1 MLKSTGSIIV
11 VIVLIII
18 ATITTVTTLL
28 TVHLSRKPTRSE
40 SQSASPSTSSSVVP
54 SNDPSA
60 STMMPTFELSVEAV
74 FSITL
79 AGTCT
84 STDEIVDAL
93 LSIIKSAVPSTLD
106 DSGAS
111 FVIAKTESSCDSFER
126 RQLMNT
132 VAIGT
137 ITYIIVAQTKL
148 GGDDLIEAVK
158 GDLLGKDLSSGVFV
172 DSIGLII
179 PSDAP
184 SVQPS
189 LSINPSTAPSDL
201 PSVSSKPTT
210 GDLFEFVISVGVSG
224 ICNSTTEIEDALL
237 SNIKDLVPD
246 SISDSD
252 SSFVIAKIIS
262 NCVSSGTRQLQ
273 NTANS
278 VTFLLFCSVRQ
289 NDSEFKQKV
298 ERVLVGIKLSS
309 GVRVE
314 NVEGVEP
321 SDAPSFQPSL
331 SPSKSPKSK
340 SSKNS
345 PKPSSSPSA
354 LSNVPSL
361 SLRPS
366 TYPSSKLPSVSAQPT
381 KATVVVP
388 SPSEAPS
395 SIPSLLTRPSVYP
408 SNTPTV
414 SATDEPTKS
423 PKSESK
429 KSKKP
434 KKPKKTNS
442 PKSPKKAKKV
452 KKKRKPKK

>member
-1 MLKSTGSIIV
+1 
-11 VIVLIII
+11 
-18 ATITTVTTLL
+18 
-28 TVHLSRKPTRSE
+28 
-40 SQSASPSTSSSVVP
+40 
-54 SNDPSA
+54 
-60 STMMPTFELSVEAV
+60 MMPTFEFPLESVL
-74 FSITL
+74 SITL
-79 AGTCT
+79 AGTCI
-84 STDEIVDAL
+84 STAEIVEEL
-93 LSIIKSAVPSTLD
+93 LSIIENAVPSSLH
-106 DSGAS
+106 DSAAS
-111 FVIAKTESSCDSFER
+111 IVIANTESSCDSFER

-137 ITYIIVAQTKL
+137 ITYIIVAQIKL
-148 GGDDLIEAVK
+148 GADDLMEAIK
-158 GDLLGKDLSSGVFV
+158 DDLLGKDLSSGVFV
-172 DSIGLII
+172 NSIGLII

-184 SVQPS
+184 SLQPS
-189 LSINPSTAPSDL
+189 ISMNPSTAPSDL

-309 GVRVE
+309 GVSVE
-314 NVEGVEP
+314 SVEGVEP

-381 KATVVVP
+381 KVTVVVP

-395 SIPSLLTRPSVYP
+395 NIPSLSTRPSVYP

-434 KKPKKTNS
+434 KKT
-442 PKSPKKAKKV
+442 KSPKKAKKV